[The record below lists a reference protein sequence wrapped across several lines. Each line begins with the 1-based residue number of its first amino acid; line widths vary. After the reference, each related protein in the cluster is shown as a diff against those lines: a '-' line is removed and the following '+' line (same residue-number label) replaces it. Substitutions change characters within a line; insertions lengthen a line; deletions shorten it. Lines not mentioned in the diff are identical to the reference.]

1 MSDAARSAAVTDR
14 GRPRGGLLRH
24 RNFRLLWAGQS
35 VSDLGT
41 AVSGIVLPL
50 IAVVYLDASALEV
63 GLLSAL
69 VWLPWLLIGL
79 PAGVLVDRS
88 RKRPL
93 LIWCDVARA
102 VLMGSVPIAAAFD
115 ALTIGQLFVVAA
127 AVGFAT
133 VFFQVAY
140 QSYLPT
146 LIARDELTEGNA
158 KLQGSQAAAGVI
170 GPGVGGLLVEVFR
183 APFALIADALSYLV
197 SVVALLGITARE
209 AEPERP
215 ERRSLRAEIAEGA
228 RFVRADPL
236 LRVMTISPALGNFFY
251 IGYEAIVVLFLVR
264 TVHLRP
270 GLVGV
275 LLALVGVGAV
285 IGAALARPFARWVGT
300 ARALWLGFAITA
312 PFSLLIPL
320 TTGGFGVLLFV
331 FGNVIML
338 MGVLVY
344 NVTIG
349 SFRQAYCPPNLL
361 GRIVATMRFVL
372 FGSMPLG
379 ALFGGVLADLLGTRS
394 AVLVLMLGNLI
405 PVLVLVT
412 SPLRTMRDLPERPP
426 EALSSAGSSPA

>member
-1 MSDAARSAAVTDR
+1 MSDAYGTAIGGTRRS
-14 GRPRGGLLRH
+14 RGGLLRD
-24 RNFRLLWAGQS
+24 RDFRLLWAGQT

-41 AVSGIVLPL
+41 AVSVIVLPL
-50 IAVVYLDASALEV
+50 IAVVYLDASALQV

-69 VWLPWLLIGL
+69 QWLPWLLIGL

-93 LIWCDVARA
+93 LIWCDVART
-102 VLMGSVPIAAAFD
+102 VLMGSIPVAAALD
-115 ALTIGQLFVVAA
+115 ALTIGHLFAVAA
-127 AVGFAT
+127 ATGLAT
-133 VFFQVAY
+133 VIFQVAY

-146 LIARDELTEGNA
+146 LIARDDLTEGNA

-170 GPGVGGLLVEVFR
+170 GPGIGGLLVEAFR
-183 APFALIADALSYLV
+183 APFALVADAVSYLV
-197 SVVALLGITARE
+197 SVLALLGIADRE
-209 AEPERP
+209 PAPERP
-215 ERRSLRAEIAEGA
+215 EHRSLRREIAEGA

-264 TVHLRP
+264 SVHLRP

-285 IGAALARPFARWVGT
+285 IGAAVARPVARRVGT
-300 ARALWLGFAITA
+300 ARALWLGFAVTA

-320 TTGGFGVLLFV
+320 TTRGPGVLFFV

-338 MGVLVY
+338 TGVLIY

-379 ALFGGVLADLLGTRS
+379 ALFGGILAAVLGPRT
-394 AVLVLMLGNLI
+394 AVLVLMLGNLV
-405 PVLVLVT
+405 PVLVLLS
-412 SPLRTMRDLPERPP
+412 SPLRRMRDLPAQPP
-426 EALSSAGSSPA
+426 ETFTSAGSSTA